1 MSSSKL
7 GQTLV
12 KIIDN
17 ENSTDPKKTTADDTP
32 FEDAK
37 KNSGHNELEDI
48 SDLIHLDGVDEEVD
62 VKEEPVLTQPVAPP
76 KKLKKEK
83 IKPTRPK
90 SNGKI
95 IGIFSLI
102 VSVAAVGI
110 ASYTAIA
117 IKSEKNNAIASQEKT
132 DEAIGQLN
140 KTTTELSS
148 DLSKTKRNVES
159 VTAQKAQMAEFNKGM
174 GLLKSDISLIKNEMN
189 ELKSRLEAS
198 DKSIK
203 EQRSQVQAMQ
213 EQLET
218 IRHRPVKTPVK
229 SKKARTPISST
240 RKTYLNSNYLEGASV
255 ASIDNW
261 GSKQYVVLREQNG
274 NWIPLKKRDYYKGWM
289 LDQISS
295 NQAVFRK
302 NKQVRKLSVKE

>member
-1 MSSSKL
+1 M
-7 GQTLV
+7 
-12 KIIDN
+12 
-17 ENSTDPKKTTADDTP
+17 
-32 FEDAK
+32 
-37 KNSGHNELEDI
+37 
-48 SDLIHLDGVDEEVD
+48 
-62 VKEEPVLTQPVAPP
+62 
-76 KKLKKEK
+76 
-83 IKPTRPK
+83 
-90 SNGKI
+90 
-95 IGIFSLI
+95 
-102 VSVAAVGI
+102 
-110 ASYTAIA
+110 
-117 IKSEKNNAIASQEKT
+117 
-132 DEAIGQLN
+132 
-140 KTTTELSS
+140 
-148 DLSKTKRNVES
+148 SKTKRNVES

-174 GLLKSDISLIKNEMN
+174 GLLKSDVSQIKNEMN
-189 ELKSRLEAS
+189 ELKSRLDAS